1 MSMLKEAFEAG
12 KFGVTAE
19 MAPPK
24 GYDFSEQL
32 EAAKLLNGKVHGV
45 NVTDMQSASL
55 KASSLGLCVALKNAG
70 IEPILQMTG
79 RDRNRMAIMGDIL
92 SAAAFGIDTM
102 LALTGDHPVVGDCP
116 ESKPVY
122 DLDSVGILKMLT
134 KMEQTNCDC
143 GGNEIAGGA
152 PKFYKGASVT
162 PVYDPIELQINKLR
176 QKVENGAEYIQT
188 QGIFDLETFK
198 RFLDK
203 VDAAGIKTHIMAGII
218 PLKAAGMARYMNE
231 NVPGIAVPQ
240 DMIDKLAAA
249 AAEGKEKG
257 VKGLPMQLG
266 IEMAAEMIAKIKDEH
281 LCDGVH
287 IMAIGA
293 EKNVPAILE
302 KAGVETV
309 LFEAVTPDAV
319 DFSAVVRKLR
329 RAKADV
335 LIFGGYQNTASKLVQ
350 QMRRDRVK
358 TPLIG
363 PDGVKDETF
372 LKMTGKDSEGVMASY
387 PKDTS
392 TLAMYKHARE
402 AHVKQFGSEPGFG
415 YYNAY
420 AATQALIKAIEV
432 AGSTETDKIMAALK
446 STEVDT
452 PLGKMAF
459 NKAGD
464 ATGLGLSVYVV
475 KDGKFVESDHSIT
488 LH

>member
-1 MSMLKEAFEAG
+1 MSRLKEALETG

-24 GYDFSEQL
+24 GYDFTEQL
-32 EAAKLLNGKVHGV
+32 EASKLLAPKVHAV

-55 KASSLGLCVALKNAG
+55 KASSLGLCIALKNAG
-70 IEPILQMTG
+70 VEPILQMTG

-176 QKVENGAEYIQT
+176 QKVEAGAMYIQT
-188 QGIFDLETFK
+188 QGIFDLDTFK
-198 RFLDK
+198 RFLEK

-249 AAEGKEKG
+249 AAEAPKARPLLKKLLRESSMECLLDGWFGIDGKTSEGRFPPQVATGAIDALSLLVTWIFKG
-257 VKGLPMQLG
+257 VE
-266 IEMAAEMIAKIKDEH
+266 I
-281 LCDGVH
+281 
-287 IMAIGA
+287 
-293 EKNVPAILE
+293 
-302 KAGVETV
+302 
-309 LFEAVTPDAV
+309 
-319 DFSAVVRKLR
+319 
-329 RAKADV
+329 
-335 LIFGGYQNTASKLVQ
+335 
-350 QMRRDRVK
+350 
-358 TPLIG
+358 
-363 PDGVKDETF
+363 
-372 LKMTGKDSEGVMASY
+372 
-387 PKDTS
+387 
-392 TLAMYKHARE
+392 
-402 AHVKQFGSEPGFG
+402 
-415 YYNAY
+415 
-420 AATQALIKAIEV
+420 
-432 AGSTETDKIMAALK
+432 
-446 STEVDT
+446 
-452 PLGKMAF
+452 
-459 NKAGD
+459 
-464 ATGLGLSVYVV
+464 SVNRP
-475 KDGKFVESDHSIT
+475 
-488 LH
+488 